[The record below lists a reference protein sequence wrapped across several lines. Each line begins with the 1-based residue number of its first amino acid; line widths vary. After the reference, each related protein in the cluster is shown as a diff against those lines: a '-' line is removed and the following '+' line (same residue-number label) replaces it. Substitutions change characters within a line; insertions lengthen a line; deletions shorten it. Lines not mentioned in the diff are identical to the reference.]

1 MDIKTEKAYKISK
14 IVIPVLSFLI
24 LSIMGINE
32 ESDWIIISII
42 LSTII
47 FGFCFPSTWMSKK
60 IIKTG
65 NKINNKFLRICYYI
79 IFLPIIDFIL
89 FYLLYAAI
97 IFGGYKIFTRTTDM
111 GKALGQAFTILFF
124 GFIVFV
130 CIFIPYI
137 QSIIVI
143 ILKYFLK
150 EKK

>member
-1 MDIKTEKAYKISK
+1 MDIKTEKAYKISR
-14 IVIPVLSFLI
+14 IIIPILSFL
-24 LSIMGINE
+24 LLCIMGINE

-60 IIKTG
+60 IIKVG
-65 NKINNKFLRICYYI
+65 NKINNKFLHICYYI
-79 IFLPIIDFIL
+79 IFLPIIDFLL

-111 GKALGQAFTILFF
+111 GQALGQAFTILFF
-124 GFIVFV
+124 GFIAFV

-143 ILKYFLK
+143 ILKKLLK
-150 EKK
+150 